1 MEVVIKPD
9 AAAVAAYVADAIV
22 KVIAAQPSAVLGLA
36 TGSSPLGV
44 YAELVRR
51 HRAGLIS
58 FRRVQAF
65 LLDEYIG
72 LPADHPESYR
82 AFIDTHFAGQVDLD
96 AANVHVP
103 GAGAVGAA
111 IADACM
117 AYEADI
123 RAAGGVDLQLLGIG
137 ADGHLGFNEPTSS
150 LASRT
155 RVKTLTEQ
163 TREDNAR
170 FFAGIDEVPRHVVT
184 QGIGTILEARHL
196 VLIATGDGKAEPIA
210 RAVEGPLTSMC
221 PASAIQLHQTATVVI
236 DEAAA
241 AQLTLADYYRT
252 TFANKPAWQRP

>member
-9 AAAVAAYVADAIV
+9 AEAVAAYVADAIV
-22 KVIAAQPSAVLGLA
+22 NVVSTRPAPVLGLA

-51 HRAGLIS
+51 HHAGIVS
-58 FRRVQAF
+58 FRHARAF

-72 LPADHPESYR
+72 LPTGHPESYR
-82 AFIDTHFAGQVDLD
+82 AFIDAHFAGLVDIE

-103 GAGAVGAA
+103 GAGAAGAA
-111 IADACM
+111 IADACD
-117 AYEADI
+117 AYEDDI

-163 TREDNAR
+163 TRRDNAR
-170 FFAGIDEVPRHVVT
+170 FFASIDEVPRHVVT
-184 QGIGTILEARHL
+184 QGIGTILDARHL
-196 VLIATGDGKAEPIA
+196 VLIATGSAKAEPIA
-210 RAVEGPLTSMC
+210 RAVEGALTAMC
-221 PASAIQLHQTATVVI
+221 PASAIQLHRTATVVI

-241 AQLTLADYYRT
+241 ARLTLADYYRT
-252 TFANKPAWQRP
+252 TFANKPGWQMP